1 MEHYVTLFDSLFLPQ
16 GLALHMSMERH
27 AGSYTLWIL
36 CVDDEV
42 HEVLFKL
49 NLPNVRLLQLSK
61 LKTPELL
68 AVKPNRSKGEY
79 CWTLTPFTPR
89 FVFEADAEVPRVT
102 YLDADLW
109 FRKNP
114 EPIFREFDASGKDVL
129 ITDHAY
135 APEYDQSATSGQY
148 CVQFMTFTRDGG
160 ESVRKWWEEKCI
172 EWCFARFEDGK
183 FGDQKYL
190 DDWPIIFAG
199 HVHILTNK
207 ELVLAPWNAT
217 RFPYG
222 NAVAW
227 HFHALRI
234 VINSGKLSSPAIDSR
249 LSFSEVINSEQSLSA
264 EYGAYRLPQCTRDN
278 IYLPYL
284 NDLRAV
290 VGQLTRIGVILKPQK
305 PQELQETLSIVGN
318 LKMRLRMRAQRF
330 LGIQS

>member
-1 MEHYVTLFDSLFLPQ
+1 MEHFVTLFDSLFLPQ

-27 AGSYTLWIL
+27 VGKYTLWIL
-36 CVDDEV
+36 CMDDEV

-61 LKTPELL
+61 LETPELL
-68 AVKPNRSKGEY
+68 AVKPDRSKGEY
-79 CWTLTPFTPR
+79 CWTLTPFAPR

-148 CVQFMTFTRDGG
+148 CVQFMTFARDGG
-160 ESVRKWWEEKCI
+160 ETVRKWWEEKCV

-190 DDWPIIFAG
+190 DDWPIRFVDS
-199 HVHILTNK
+199 VHILTNK
-207 ELVLAPWNAT
+207 ELMLAPWNAT

-222 NAVAW
+222 NAVTW
-227 HFHALRI
+227 HFHDLRI
-234 VINSGKLSSPAIDSR
+234 VINSGQ
-249 LSFSEVINSEQSLSA
+249 SFSVVINSEQSLSA
-264 EYGAYRLPQCTRDN
+264 EYGVYLLPKCTRDN

-284 NDLRAV
+284 NDLSAV
-290 VGQLTRIGVILKPQK
+290 IGQLTRIGVILKPQK
-305 PQELQETLSIVGN
+305 LQQTSSILGYV
-318 LKMRLRMRAQRF
+318 KMRLRMRAQRF
-330 LGIQS
+330 LGILS